1 MKVGR
6 EVCVLWPAVAVKTGV
21 VMLWG
26 PIYDSVWRMF
36 MVEEWIVV
44 DMY

>member
-1 MKVGR
+1 MKVSR
-6 EVCVLWPAVAVKTGV
+6 EVYVFWPAVAVNTGV
-21 VMLWG
+21 VIFWD

-36 MVEEWIVV
+36 MVEEWLVV